1 MLNHFPDWGW
11 LVLKCL
17 KEQHIL
23 SSRKV
28 IKSPCFV
35 ADAIPPSYYSLY
47 FRIVRF
53 DVSAMEKN
61 ASNLVKAEFRVFR
74 LQNSKARVSEQ
85 RIELYQVWG
94 TSHTSAPHLTAAHPS
109 SRQSKPWGEEVES
122 PLSKAA
128 FYFSAFPRKDFTQN
142 HMKCVNFF

>member
-1 MLNHFPDWGW
+1 ML
-11 LVLKCL
+11 
-17 KEQHIL
+17 QIL
-23 SSRKV
+23 LSLRLSCIMLFEGTIYFIIRKI
-28 IKSPCFV
+28 IKSHYLL

-85 RIELYQVWG
+85 RIELYQVWWHLVRV
-94 TSHTSAPHLTAAHPS
+94 TSPS
-109 SRQSKPWGEEVES
+109 LRSKPALHPYSQVEQTTGKS
-122 PLSKAA
+122 SWIPSFQSSLL
-128 FYFSAFPRKDFTQN
+128 FPVPFLERTSFKII
-142 HMKCVNFF
+142 